1 MKKYFAFLMVFYFL
15 SSCGGMYM
23 DDDHS
28 GGPRGGPRGEPEEI
42 ELPDHLAEESYL
54 LKCDPEEMDSISAM
68 NVSDVLF
75 GYIIPI
81 KNPLKN
87 TRSCVYVKLVKAGDE
102 ICDVRHK
109 LEAQKEKARS
119 PAERAN
125 INLSIDQLN
134 RIQNRLSTNFDKIN
148 RRIYKLAGKYDNK
161 RSSNT
166 GKQFLYGIFRD
177 ELEGWSYVTDTGY
190 ELSCDIDVDEDDD
203 DERSSRTTRRSSYS
217 DRRSSNLRTRNRE
230 ERRARNRSN

>member
-1 MKKYFAFLMVFYFL
+1 MKKYIAFLMVFYFL

-23 DDDHS
+23 DDEPS
-28 GGPRGGPRGEPEEI
+28 GGPRGGPRGDVEEI

-54 LKCDPEEMDSISAM
+54 LKCDPEEVRSVSAM

-75 GYIIPI
+75 GYIIPVN
-81 KNPLKN
+81 NPLKK
-87 TRSCVYVKLVKAGDE
+87 TRSCVYLKLAKAGDE
-102 ICDVRHK
+102 ICDIRHK

-119 PAERAN
+119 STERAN

-134 RIQNRLSTNFDKIN
+134 RIQNRLSTNFDKVN
-148 RRIYKLAGKYDNK
+148 RRIYKLANKYDNK

-190 ELSCDIDVDEDDD
+190 ELSCDEDSDDEEDD
-203 DERSSRTTRRSSYS
+203 SYS
-217 DRRSSNLRTRNRE
+217 NRRRGNYGDRRSSNLRTRNRE